1 MLLLPLKVREMMNRY
16 LALAILLLFSTLY
29 HFFVDDY
36 LQVSVHHES
45 SILNNQV
52 LDDDSYPIQNDDP
65 HKIINFTLISLVLII
80 LFITK
85 SSTFLTNISRKQI
98 FLNPIFYQSNFVIVS
113 PLCKKIYI
121 FNVKEDH

>member
-1 MLLLPLKVREMMNRY
+1 MLLPLKVREMMNRY
-16 LALAILLLFSTLY
+16 LALTILLLFSTLN
-29 HFFVDDY
+29 HFIVY
-36 LQVSVHHES
+36 GHLQVLVHHES

-65 HKIINFTLISLVLII
+65 HKIIHFTLISLVLLI

-98 FLNPIFYQSNFVIVS
+98 FLNPIFYQSNFVIAS
-113 PLCKKIYI
+113 PLCKKNLH
-121 FNVKEDH
+121 F